1 MYFYYKMYTIC
12 KLFYST
18 FISLQGVM
26 YITTLRSSTLCLQLT
41 PVIQKLWFIYRFI
54 QTTLCFL

>member
-12 KLFYST
+12 TLFYNT
-18 FISLQGVM
+18 FISLRGVM
-26 YITTLRSSTLCLQLT
+26 YITTLRSLTSCLQLT

-54 QTTLCFL
+54 RTTLSLL